1 MMKFMRVGIDAKGN
15 PTRDVSDG
23 SAHALIFYGEP
34 AVDQKTL
41 IVCAEAMNEY
51 VHLFNVR
58 EDNVRILSGIVTDMW
73 LFSGYPIETPRD
85 FQLLKYCLD
94 AGSTVICTMNV
105 KNQDD
110 VLRLFNQLLIQYAEF

>member
-1 MMKFMRVGIDAKGN
+1 MMKYMRFGIDITGN
-15 PTRDVSDG
+15 PTLDVSDG
-23 SAHALIFYGEP
+23 SAHALIFFGEP

-73 LFSGYPIETPRD
+73 LFTGSPIETPRD

-94 AGSTVICTMNV
+94 AGDTVICTMNV
-105 KNQDD
+105 KNQED
-110 VLRLFNQLLIQYAEF
+110 VLRLFRELLIQQNEF